1 MKSKEFIKGLLR
13 EKVLVLDGATGTQ
26 LQKYGMPTGESPEL
40 WCLDNPKVL
49 QAVHADYAQAGAHIV
64 YTCTFGG
71 NRIKLSQYAAPQVR
85 KVNKGL
91 AVLARSAVGD
101 KVLVAGDIGPT
112 GSFIDPFGPL
122 GFEEAVEI
130 YKEQARALLE
140 GGVDLFVIETMM
152 DIQEARAALIAVKE
166 LTDKFVMV
174 TMTYENS
181 GRTLNGTDPLTAL
194 IILQS
199 LGADAVGC
207 NCSTGPGDMLKQVE
221 SMRPYAKVPLAAK
234 PNAGMPRLAADK
246 TVFDMDAQTFASF
259 GKAFI
264 KAGAALLGGCCG
276 TDPGHIRALSNA
288 VKGKIPLVPAC
299 ASVSALASARKTV
312 FIGKNK
318 LPVIIGERINPTGKK
333 DLQEE
338 LLKAKLS
345 IVRQMI
351 KDQVN
356 KGAEALD
363 INIGVAGIDEDKTIK
378 SIIELH
384 ATISEAPLVIDS
396 SNIKTIESA
405 LRFYPGRALLNSIS
419 GEKLKCGKLLSL
431 AAKYGAMFVLL
442 PITAQEIPLSA
453 AERKKIIAGIY
464 REAQKYGFTKDDIVV
479 DAIAMSISS
488 HPESALVSLEVI
500 EWCSKVFK
508 CNTVV
513 GLSNISFGMP
523 ARQLIN
529 AAYMALAQSKGLS
542 MAILNPSSDEVMDMK
557 RAVGVLAQKDK
568 SASLFIS
575 HYAKSSSQQQEP
587 RDKKNLTDIQRVT
600 QAIMEGNKDQID
612 FFMNRAIKAGE
623 PAVKL
628 MNHVVIPA
636 ITEVGVLFDRKEYF
650 LPQLIASAETAQK
663 AFAHLAPYLKT
674 SKAAQ
679 IKKAVVILATVEG
692 DIHDIGKNIV
702 SLMLKNHGFSVID
715 MGKDVSA
722 QSIIAAIKRHKPDV
736 VGLSAL
742 MTTTMVN
749 MKEVIALAKKAGVK
763 CSFII
768 GGAAVTRSFARSIG
782 VEYGKDGVDAVRV
795 IGKLKKA

>member
-1 MKSKEFIKGLLR
+1 
-13 EKVLVLDGATGTQ
+13 
-26 LQKYGMPTGESPEL
+26 
-40 WCLDNPKVL
+40 
-49 QAVHADYAQAGAHIV
+49 
-64 YTCTFGG
+64 
-71 NRIKLSQYAAPQVR
+71 
-85 KVNKGL
+85 
-91 AVLARSAVGD
+91 
-101 KVLVAGDIGPT
+101 
-112 GSFIDPFGPL
+112 
-122 GFEEAVEI
+122 
-130 YKEQARALLE
+130 
-140 GGVDLFVIETMM
+140 
-152 DIQEARAALIAVKE
+152 
-166 LTDKFVMV
+166 MV

-181 GRTLNGTDPLTAL
+181 GRTLNGTDPLAAL
-194 IILQS
+194 VILQS

-207 NCSTGPGDMLKQVE
+207 NCSTGPADMLKQLHV
-221 SMRPYAKVPLAAK
+221 MRPYAKVPLAAK

-259 GKAFI
+259 GKDFI

-276 TDPGHIRALSNA
+276 TDPGHIKALSNA
-288 VKGKIPLVPAC
+288 VKGKIPLAPAC

-312 FIGKNK
+312 FIGTNR

-338 LLKAKLS
+338 LLRSKFS

-363 INIGVAGIDEDKTIK
+363 INIGVAGIDEDKIIR

-384 ATISEAPLVIDS
+384 ATISDAPLVIDS

-419 GEKLKCGKLLSL
+419 GEKHRREKLLSL

-442 PITAQEIPLSA
+442 PITAKEIPLTA
-453 AERKKIIAGIY
+453 AERKKIITGVFK
-464 REAQKYGFTKDDIVV
+464 EAQKYGFTKDDIVV

-488 HPESALVSLEVI
+488 HPQAALVSLEVI

-529 AAYMALAQSKGLS
+529 AAYMALAQEKGLS
-542 MAILNPSSDEVMDMK
+542 MAILNPSSEEVMNMK
-557 RAVGVLAQKDK
+557 RAVGVLAQKDR
-568 SASLFIS
+568 SASLFIA
-575 HYAKSSSQQQEP
+575 HYAQSSSRQQEP
-587 RDKKNLTDIQRVT
+587 LDKKNLTDIQRVT

-612 FFMNRAIKAGE
+612 FFMSRAIKAGE

-628 MNHVVIPA
+628 MNEVVIPA

-674 SKAAQ
+674 AKHARE
-679 IKKAVVILATVEG
+679 KKAVVILATVEG

-722 QSIIAAIKRHKPDV
+722 QNIIAAIKRHKPDV

-749 MKEVIALAKKAGVK
+749 MQEVIALAKKAGIK
-763 CSFII
+763 CSFIV

-782 VEYGKDGVDAVRV
+782 AEYGKDGVDAVRV
-795 IGKLKKA
+795 IGKLRREAAHPAQYRLARGVK

>member
-1 MKSKEFIKGLLR
+1 MKNKKFIAGLLKK
-13 EKVLVLDGATGTQ
+13 KVLVLDGATGTE
-26 LQKYGMPTGESPEL
+26 LQKYGMPAGESPEL
-40 WCLDNPKVL
+40 WCLSNPKVL
-49 QAVHADYAQAGAHIV
+49 QAVHANYVRAGAQAV

-91 AVLARSAVGD
+91 AVLARKAVGD

-122 GFEEAVEI
+122 GFDEAVEI
-130 YKEQARALLE
+130 YKEQARGLLE

-194 IILQS
+194 VILQS

-207 NCSTGPGDMLKQVE
+207 NCSTGPTGMLKQIQA
-221 SMRPYAKVPLAAK
+221 MKPYAKVPLAAK
-234 PNAGMPRLAADK
+234 PNAGMPRLSADN
-246 TVFDMDAQTFASF
+246 TIFDMEAQVFASF
-259 GKAFI
+259 GKDFI

-276 TDPGHIRALSNA
+276 TTPEHIKALSNA
-288 VKGKIPLVPAC
+288 VRGMVPLEPAC
-299 ASVSALASARKTV
+299 RSVSALASARKTI
-312 FIGKNK
+312 FIGGNK

-338 LLKAKLS
+338 LLKSKFS
-345 IVRQMI
+345 IIREMI
-351 KDQVN
+351 KGQAQ

-378 SIIELH
+378 AIIELH
-384 ATISEAPLVIDS
+384 ATISDAPLVIDS

-419 GEKLKCGKLLSL
+419 GEKQKVEKLLSL

-442 PITAQEIPLSA
+442 PITGKEVPLTA
-453 AERKKIIAGIY
+453 EERKKIIAGIFKQA
-464 REAQKYGFTKDDIVV
+464 EKFGFTKDDIVV

-488 HPESALVSLEVI
+488 HPQAALVSLEVI
-500 EWCSKVFK
+500 EWCTRVFK

-523 ARQLIN
+523 ARQWIN
-529 AAYMALAQSKGLS
+529 AAYMAMAQAKGLS
-542 MAILNPSSDEVMDMK
+542 MAILNPSSEEVMNMK

-568 SASLFIS
+568 NASMFIA
-575 HYAKSSSQQQEP
+575 HYAKSSSVSQESV
-587 RDKKNLTDIQRVT
+587 DKKDLSDTQRVT
-600 QAIMEGNKDQID
+600 QAILEGNKEQID
-612 FFMNRAIKAGE
+612 FFMSRVIKAGE
-623 PAVKL
+623 PAVKI
-628 MNHVVIPA
+628 MNEVVIPA
-636 ITEVGVLFDRKEYF
+636 ITEVGVLFDKKEYF
-650 LPQLIASAETAQK
+650 LPQLIASAETTQK

-674 SKAAQ
+674 AKADK

-715 MGKDVSA
+715 LGKDVSTQA
-722 QSIIAAIKRHKPDV
+722 IIAAIKRHKPDV

-749 MKEVIALAKKAGVK
+749 MREVIAFAKKAGLK
-763 CSFII
+763 CSFIV
-768 GGAAVTRSFARSIG
+768 GGAAVTKSFAQSIG
-782 VEYGKDGVDAVRV
+782 AQYGKDGVDAVRV
-795 IGKLKKA
+795 IGKMKKP